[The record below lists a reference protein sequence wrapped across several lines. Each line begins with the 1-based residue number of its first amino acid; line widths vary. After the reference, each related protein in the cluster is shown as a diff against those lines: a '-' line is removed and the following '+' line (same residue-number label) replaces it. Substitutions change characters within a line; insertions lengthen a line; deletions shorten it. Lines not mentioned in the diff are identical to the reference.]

1 VNYLFDSFSG
11 QKYGTAE
18 NR

>member
-1 VNYLFDSFSG
+1 MNYLFDSFSG